1 MSKSRRAVLAAIA
14 ATLLLSQFTSKA
26 PAADQPKEIRIGFQK
41 AGLFPAVKQRGTLEK
56 IFKAR
61 GIEVRW
67 VEFQFGP
74 PILEAINTGNV
85 DFGYTG
91 DAPPIFAQAARA
103 NLLYVAAVPS

>member
-1 MSKSRRAVLAAIA
+1 MSHTRRTVLSGLAVAALLTAGVA
-14 ATLLLSQFTSKA
+14 AASAQQL
-26 PAADQPKEIRIGFQK
+26 KEVRIGFQK
-41 AGLFPAVKQRGTLEK
+41 AGIFPAVKQRGTLENALK
-56 IFKAR
+56 SR
-61 GIEVRW
+61 GITVRW

-103 NLLYVAAVPS
+103 NLL